1 MYNSDK
7 RSGKPGYK
15 GKNDSAKRPFERG
28 AKPRFKKPFKR
39 DDDGEK
45 KPYNKEE
52 RSFRPRE
59 DKGGFKKPFDREKR
73 SYKSREDK
81 EGERRPFKRNTEKSE
96 GDKESKVSSYKK
108 KRSFTRNKTIRKNF
122 DVIGDKAHSRPNGY
136 RDKKP
141 FKKFDRAGDEK
152 GFVKKERRSND
163 FREDDR
169 SEKREGAFKPYGN
182 KKPYKDKPF
191 EKRDKKPFRKFDND
205 KKDAGYEKKARS
217 FDDRD
222 DKKPFRK
229 SKRSFEKKENDGLSF
244 EGKEKA
250 PVKKQG
256 AIGDGLIRLNK
267 YLSNSGI
274 CSRREADDL
283 IKAGSVKVN
292 DKVITEMGF
301 KVGPTDV
308 IVYDGAT
315 LKRESKVYVLLNK
328 PKDYITTT
336 DDPRERHTVME
347 LVADAC
353 KERLYPVGRLD
364 RNTTGLLLFTNDGEM
379 AAKLTHPK
387 FGIKKVYNV
396 VLNRNLRTEDFKKL
410 IDGVE
415 LEDGPARPDDM
426 QFIDGNKNEIG
437 LEIHSGKNRIV
448 RRMFEHLGY
457 EVVKLDRTRFAGLT
471 KKDLQRGKWRFLS
484 PKEISY
490 LKMIG

>member
-1 MYNSDK
+1 MYNSDR
-7 RSGKPGYK
+7 RSGKPANR
-15 GKNDSAKRPFERG
+15 GKNDSSKRPFEKG
-28 AKPRFKKPFKR
+28 SKPSFKKPYKR
-39 DDDGEK
+39 DDDGE
-45 KPYNKEE
+45 
-52 RSFRPRE
+52 RRG
-59 DKGGFKKPFDREKR
+59 DKDGFKKPFDKEK
-73 SYKSREDK
+73 SPFKSREDK
-81 EGERRPFKRNTEKSE
+81 GGYKRPFKKDDRSEFRKPFKRDSENSSEEK
-96 GDKESKVSSYKK
+96 GSKSSSYKK

-122 DVIGDKAHSRPNGY
+122 DTIGDKAHGRF
-136 RDKKP
+136 KKP

-152 GFVKKERRSND
+152 GFVKKERN
-163 FREDDR
+163 FDDR
-169 SEKREGAFKPYGN
+169 PEKKEGSFKPYG
-182 KKPYKDKPF
+182 
-191 EKRDKKPFRKFDND
+191 DKKPFRKFDGD
-205 KKDAGYEKKARS
+205 KKPYRKFDGDKKPFRN
-217 FDDRD
+217 DD

-229 SKRSFEKKENDGLSF
+229 SKRSFEKSENESQAFVEKG
-244 EGKEKA
+244 KA

-256 AIGDGLIRLNK
+256 IAGDGMVRLNK
-267 YLSNSGI
+267 YLSNAGI

-283 IKAGSVKVN
+283 IKSGAVRVN

-301 KVGPTDV
+301 KVGPNDV
-308 IVYDGAT
+308 INYDGAT

-364 RNTTGLLLFTNDGEM
+364 RNTTGLLLFTNDGEI

-396 VLNRNLRTEDFKKL
+396 VLNRNLRTEDFRQL
-410 IDGVE
+410 IDGIE
-415 LEDGPARPDDM
+415 LEDGPVKPDDIS
-426 QFIDGNKNEIG
+426 FIDGAKNEIG
-437 LEIHSGKNRIV
+437 IEIHSGKNRIV

-471 KKDLQRGKWRFLS
+471 KKDLPRGKWRFLTQ
-484 PKEISY
+484 KEISY